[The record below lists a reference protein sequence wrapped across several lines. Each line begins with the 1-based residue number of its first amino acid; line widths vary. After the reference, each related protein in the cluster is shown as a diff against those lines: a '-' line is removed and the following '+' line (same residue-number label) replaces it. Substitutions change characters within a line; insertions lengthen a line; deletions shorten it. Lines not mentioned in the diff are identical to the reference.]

1 MGAGASAQLADQVS
15 KDEAR
20 AFAGERWNEQMDIK
34 FDTMAT
40 KGCVAKAV
48 IEEHMSSKE
57 LRIMDWNAI
66 AETASKLTDV
76 QHVEAPPVLAVEVD
90 NSKAVVKMQGLSRK
104 HQAGLETKKKI
115 ATQINT
121 SMEYAKERKE
131 NKLDSFIG
139 KLAEKMPELETKVS
153 AKDALLD
160 TIDKMRKSGWPM
172 NIDKTHGI

>member
-76 QHVEAPPVLAVEVD
+76 RWCRLRIMSMLPISPWPCRRGDRSLASSV
-90 NSKAVVKMQGLSRK
+90 A
-104 HQAGLETKKKI
+104 
-115 ATQINT
+115 
-121 SMEYAKERKE
+121 
-131 NKLDSFIG
+131 
-139 KLAEKMPELETKVS
+139 
-153 AKDALLD
+153 
-160 TIDKMRKSGWPM
+160 
-172 NIDKTHGI
+172 